1 MSMCKVD
8 SLHVF
13 IVIALLFIV
22 IDLCFSVIELCFFYI
37 ELCFAINLCSSTHMI
52 GLFGLHVA
60 TLCVAF
66 VD

>member
-22 IDLCFSVIELCFFYI
+22 IDLCFIVIKLCFFI
-37 ELCFAINLCSSTHMI
+37 SSCVFVINLCSSTHMF

-66 VD
+66 F